1 MDMLTCGTTE
11 ANTFVLSPE
20 TRTLLESFMT
30 ETTFKKDSIVCWEGE
45 MNDKLF
51 YVKQGGVKLSK
62 LTKKGSPLLMFLYF
76 KGDLFGEFDVGEAFP
91 SSYSIETMEDSIIGF
106 LSKNQLEELMKKDG
120 AFALEIMRWQALMRK
135 QTETKLRDLLLFGKP
150 GALASTLLRL
160 VAMEGE
166 QAGET
171 YRLAKRPSDGE
182 FGQLIGAPRETVNR
196 MFSQWKKEGVISMTA
211 KEIIIHDAQY
221 LRDLCHCE
229 GCPAGVCRI

>member
-11 ANTFVLSPE
+11 ANTFILSPE

-106 LSKNQLEELMKKDG
+106 LSKEKLEELMRKDG
-120 AFALEIMRWQALMRK
+120 TFALEIMRWQALMRK

-160 VAMEGE
+160 IAMEGG
-166 QAGET
+166 QVGET

-196 MFSQWKKEGVISMTA
+196 MFSQWKKEGVISMTP